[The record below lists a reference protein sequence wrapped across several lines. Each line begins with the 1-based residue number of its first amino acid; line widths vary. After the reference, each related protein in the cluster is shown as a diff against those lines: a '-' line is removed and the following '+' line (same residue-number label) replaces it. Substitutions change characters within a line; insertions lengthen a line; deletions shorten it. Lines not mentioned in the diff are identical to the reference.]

1 MREGCHPIRGR
12 GRPCTFGWPSK
23 GSILFFPVGEAPRP
37 HLKVPGIPWKGICFV
52 PSKPFRMAKKEVGND
67 LVIVESPAKAKT
79 IEKYLGPGFTV
90 RSSFG
95 HVRDLPE
102 RDLSVD
108 VEHGFEP
115 KYIVPDD
122 KKAKLAE
129 LRKEAGKAAIVWLAT
144 DEDREGE
151 AISWHLKEAL
161 DLPAD
166 KVKRV
171 TFNEITK
178 KAVTEAMEKPRGIDI
193 HLVDAQQA
201 RRVLD
206 RLVGYELSPVLWRK
220 VKPGLSAGRV
230 QSVAV
235 RLIVD
240 RESEITGFKAQS
252 AFRITAHL
260 LTGGKAPVKA
270 ELPQRFATE
279 GEAMQFLKECVG
291 AGYTVQAVEKKPAR
305 RSPAPPF
312 TTSTLQQEA
321 SRKLGFGVDRT
332 MRIAQGLYEQGHITY
347 MRTDSVNL
355 SEFALKAA
363 AGAITT
369 QYGARYSKT
378 RQYHTKSKGAQEAHE
393 AIRPADMLVRNA
405 GSDRDAERL
414 YDLIWKRTLA
424 SQMADAELEKTVV
437 DIAISTRPGDPLKA
451 QGEVITFDG
460 FLKVYLEGKDDEE
473 EEQEGL
479 LPEMRQGESL
489 ALQEMVATQRYD
501 RPAPRYT
508 EASLVKKLEELGIG
522 RPSTYAPTISTVQ
535 KRGYVVKE
543 SREGVQRPYRIL
555 TLASDGRIADKT
567 AMENVG
573 AEKQKLFPTDIGMVV
588 NGFLVEH
595 FPSIVDFHF
604 TAKVEEEFDGI
615 AQGQENWREMIARF
629 YKPFH
634 GTIDTV
640 VETADKASGSRVLG
654 QDPATGKDVVARIG
668 RFGPMVQIGSADDEE
683 KPRFASLRK
692 EQSIATITFEQAL
705 DLFKLPRTVGRSGE
719 EEIVAGIG
727 RFGPYVKMGSVFA
740 SLGPNDDPVTIGL
753 ERAMELIDNKKAA
766 TATREL
772 GAYED
777 GLLEVGRGRFG
788 PFVRF
793 GKLYA
798 NIPKGEDPAS
808 LTLARGIELIKAKQE
823 GARANIL
830 KEFEGGV
837 QVLAGR
843 YGPYITDGNKNANV
857 PKDKEPG
864 DITLEEALKL
874 LAEAPERK
882 RAGKKAAPKKAAP
895 KKRAA
900 PKKAARKK

>member
-1 MREGCHPIRGR
+1 
-12 GRPCTFGWPSK
+12 
-23 GSILFFPVGEAPRP
+23 
-37 HLKVPGIPWKGICFV
+37 
-52 PSKPFRMAKKEVGND
+52 MAKNDATND

-90 RSSFG
+90 LSSFG

-108 VEHGFEP
+108 VEHCFEP
-115 KYIVPDD
+115 EHIVPDD
-122 KKAKLAE
+122 KKPKLAE
-129 LRKEAGKAAIVWLAT
+129 LRKQAAKAATVWLAT

-161 DLPAD
+161 ELPD
-166 KVKRV
+166 GKVKRV

-178 KAVTEAMEKPRGIDI
+178 KAVTAAMDNPRSIDI
-193 HLVDAQQA
+193 NLVDAQQA

-220 VKPGLSAGRV
+220 VKPSLSAGRV

-240 RESEITGFKAQS
+240 REREITGFNAKS
-252 AFRITAHL
+252 AFRISAQF
-260 LTGGKAPVKA
+260 LTGTKAAVKA

-279 GEAMQFLKECVG
+279 AEAMAFLQGCIG
-291 AGYTVQAVEKKPAR
+291 AAFTVKAVEKKPAKR
-305 RSPAPPF
+305 TPAAPF

-332 MRIAQGLYEQGHITY
+332 MRIAQHLYEQGHITY

-355 SEFALKAA
+355 SELAINAA
-363 AGAITT
+363 VEAITE
-369 QYGARYSKT
+369 QYGARYSKP
-378 RQYHTKSKGAQEAHE
+378 RRFATKSKGAQEAHE
-393 AIRPADMLVRNA
+393 AIRPADMKVRNA
-405 GSDRDAERL
+405 GADRDAERL

-424 SQMADAELEKTVV
+424 SQMADAELEKTIV
-437 DIAISTRPGDPLKA
+437 DIAISTRPNDLLKA

-460 FLKVYLEGKDDEE
+460 FLKVYLEGKDDEGD

-479 LPEMRQGESL
+479 LPEMRQGEQL
-489 ALQEMVATQRYD
+489 ALQEMSATQRYD

-543 SREGVQRPYRIL
+543 NREGVLRPYRIL
-555 TLASDGRIADKT
+555 TLANGAVSDKT
-567 AMENVG
+567 ATETTG

-588 NGFLVEH
+588 NEFLVEH
-595 FPSIVDFHF
+595 FPTIVDFNF

-615 AQGQENWREMIARF
+615 AEGQENWREMIARF

-634 GTIDTV
+634 STIDTV
-640 VETADKASGSRVLG
+640 VETADRASGSRVLG
-654 QDPATGKDVVARIG
+654 QEPKSGKDVVARIG

-692 EQSIATITFEQAL
+692 EQSIATITLEEAL
-705 DLFKLPRTVGRSGE
+705 DLFKLPRTLGKSGE
-719 EEIVAGIG
+719 DEVVVNVG
-727 RFGPYVKMGSVFA
+727 RFGPYVKLGSTFA
-740 SLGPNDDPVTIGL
+740 SLTPDDDPL
-753 ERAMELIDNKKAA
+753 EIDLRRALELVELKKAA
-766 TATREL
+766 SATREL
-772 GAYED
+772 GAYKGEQI
-777 GLLEVGRGRFG
+777 LQGRGRFG
-788 PFVRF
+788 PFVKF
-793 GKLYA
+793 GKTYA
-798 NIPKGEDPAS
+798 NIPKGEEPS
-808 LTLARGIELIKAKQE
+808 TVTLERAVELIEAKLAGVRQ
-823 GARANIL
+823 NIL
-830 KEFEGGV
+830 KAFEGTTV
-837 QVLAGR
+837 EIIDGR
-843 YGPYITDGNKNANV
+843 YGPYLTDGNKIAKMPEGKQPAEV
-857 PKDKEPG
+857 
-864 DITLEEALKL
+864 TLEEAQKL

-882 RAGKKAAPKKAAP
+882 GRGRRGAAPKKAAAKKAAPKKKAA
-895 KKRAA
+895 K
-900 PKKAARKK
+900 KKAAKKK

>member
-1 MREGCHPIRGR
+1 
-12 GRPCTFGWPSK
+12 
-23 GSILFFPVGEAPRP
+23 
-37 HLKVPGIPWKGICFV
+37 
-52 PSKPFRMAKKEVGND
+52 MAKSGD

-90 RSSFG
+90 LSSFG

-108 VEHGFEP
+108 VENGFEP
-115 KYIVPDD
+115 KYIVPDE
-122 KKAKLAE
+122 KRGKLAE
-129 LRKEAGKAAIVWLAT
+129 LRKQAGKAEVVWLAT

-161 DLPAD
+161 ELPD
-166 KVKRV
+166 GKVRRV

-178 KAVTEAMEKPRGIDI
+178 SAVTKAMAAPRGIDI
-193 HLVDAQQA
+193 NLVDAQQA

-220 VKPGLSAGRV
+220 VKPSLSAGRV

-235 RLIVD
+235 RLIVE
-240 RESEITGFKAQS
+240 REREITGFNAKS

-260 LTGGKAPVKA
+260 LTPGKAAVKA

-279 GEAMQFLKECVG
+279 AEAREFLQGCAG
-291 AGYTVQAVEKKPAR
+291 AEYTVKAVEKKPAKR
-305 RSPAPPF
+305 TPAAPF

-332 MRIAQGLYEQGHITY
+332 MRIAQHLYEQGHITY

-355 SEFALKAA
+355 SELAINAA
-363 AGAITT
+363 AAAIAG
-369 QYGARYSKT
+369 QYGPRYSKP
-378 RQYHTKSKGAQEAHE
+378 RRFATKSKGAQEAHE
-393 AIRPADMLVRNA
+393 AIRPADMMVRNA
-405 GSDRDAERL
+405 GADRDAERL
-414 YDLIWKRTLA
+414 YDLIWKRTIA

-437 DIAISTRPGDPLKA
+437 DIAISTRPNDSLRA

-460 FLKVYLEGKDDEE
+460 FLKVYLEGRDDEGD

-479 LPEMRQGESL
+479 LPELRQGERL
-489 ALQEMVATQRYD
+489 ALQEMTATQRYD

-543 SREGVQRPYRIL
+543 NREGVQRPYRIL
-555 TLASDGRIADKT
+555 TLAGEAIADRT
-567 AMENVG
+567 ATENTG

-588 NGFLVEH
+588 NDFLVEH

-604 TAKVEEEFDGI
+604 TAKVEEEFDQI
-615 AQGQENWREMIARF
+615 AEGRENWRHMIARF

-634 GTIDTV
+634 STIDTV
-640 VETADKASGSRVLG
+640 VETAERASGSRVLG
-654 QDPATGKDVVARIG
+654 PDPASGKDVVARIG

-692 EQSIATITFEQAL
+692 EQSIATITLEEAL
-705 DLFKLPRTVGRSGE
+705 DLFKLPRTLGKSGE
-719 EEIVAGIG
+719 EDVIVNAG
-727 RFGPYVKMGSVFA
+727 RFGPYVKLGSLFA
-740 SLGPNDDPVTIGL
+740 SLAPEDDPITIDL
-753 ERAMELIDNKKAA
+753 PRAIELIDQKKAA
-766 TATREL
+766 NATREL
-772 GAYED
+772 GAYKGETI
-777 GLLEVGRGRFG
+777 VQGRGRFG
-788 PFVRF
+788 PFVKF
-793 GKLYA
+793 GKTYA
-798 NIPKGEDPAS
+798 NIPKGEEPSTVS
-808 LTLARGIELIKAKQE
+808 LERAIELIE
-823 GARANIL
+823 GKLSGVRQNIL
-830 KEFEGGV
+830 KEFEGSTI

-843 YGPYITDGNKNANV
+843 YGPYITDGSKNANV
-857 PKDKEPG
+857 PKGTGPAAV
-864 DITLEEALKL
+864 TLEQARQL
-874 LAEAPERK
+874 LAAAPERK
-882 RAGKKAAPKKAAP
+882 GGRKKAAPRKAAAKKAAPKKKAA
-895 KKRAA
+895 K
-900 PKKAARKK
+900 KKASGKK